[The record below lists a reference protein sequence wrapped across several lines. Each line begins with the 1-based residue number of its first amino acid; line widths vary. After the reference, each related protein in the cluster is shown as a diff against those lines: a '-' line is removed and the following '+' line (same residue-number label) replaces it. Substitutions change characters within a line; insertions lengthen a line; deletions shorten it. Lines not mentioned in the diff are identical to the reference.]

1 MRALL
6 TGGAGF
12 IGSHVLDVLLAEG
25 GWDIVVL
32 DNFDPFYDP
41 AVKQRNLAENSGNTH
56 VEFLEC
62 DITDPCLLDRLKGYE
77 PFDMVVHLAAKVGV
91 RPSIVE
97 PLAFHRTNV
106 LGTQAL
112 LDVARDLSIPTF
124 VYASS
129 SSVYGVNSDIPWRE
143 DAALEPIS
151 PYACSKAAG
160 ELLAHAYSHLY
171 GIRCVVVRLFTVFGP
186 RQRPDLAIHH
196 FARMILDGQPI
207 QIFGDGTTLRD
218 YTYVADIVAGIRS
231 AMSYRHSLYEVFN
244 LGAGRPVQLTT
255 LVTSLALALGREV
268 DITYTGEQAGDVPFT
283 YSSIDKSRELLG
295 YQPSVSLGE
304 GLDRFVD
311 WLRQTEFGRLASLSG
326 REERHARR

>member
-12 IGSHVLDVLLAEG
+12 IGSHVLDLLLAEG
-25 GWDIVVL
+25 GWQIVTL

-41 AVKQRNLAENSGNTH
+41 AVKRRNLSTH
-56 VEFLEC
+56 LGGERLEVLEC
-62 DITDPCLLDRLKGYE
+62 DITDPFLIDRLRRHH
-77 PFDMVVHLAAKVGV
+77 PFDVVIHLAAKAGV
-91 RPSIVE
+91 RGSIAE
-97 PLAFHRTNV
+97 PAAYHHTNM

-112 LDVARDLSIPTF
+112 LDIARDLAIPTF

-129 SSVYGVNSDIPWRE
+129 SSVYGVNVNVPWRE

-171 GIRCVVVRLFTVFGP
+171 GIRSVVLRLFTVYGP

-196 FARMILDGQPI
+196 FARKILAGQPI

-231 AMSYRHSLYEVFN
+231 AMSYQRSPYEVFN
-244 LGAGRPVQLTT
+244 LGAGCPVQLNA
-255 LVTSLALALGREV
+255 LVTALARALDREV
-268 DITYTGEQAGDVPFT
+268 EIQYIGEQAGDVPLT
-283 YSSIDKSRELLG
+283 YSSIDKSRQLLG
-295 YQPSVSLGE
+295 YRPRVPLDE
-304 GLDRFVD
+304 GLAYFVE
-311 WLRQTEFGRLASLSG
+311 WFRRSELGALQLGSG
-326 REERHARR
+326 R

>member
-12 IGSHVLDVLLAEG
+12 IGSHVLDLLLAEG
-25 GWDIVVL
+25 GWQVVAL

-41 AVKQRNLAENSGNTH
+41 AVKRRNLAAHMGDERL
-56 VEFLEC
+56 ELLEC
-62 DITDPCLLDRLKGYE
+62 DITDPGIVDRLRGHR
-77 PFDMVVHLAAKVGV
+77 PFDVIIHLAAKAGV
-91 RPSIVE
+91 RGSIAE
-97 PLAFHRTNV
+97 PAAYHRTNV

-112 LDVARDLSIPTF
+112 LDVARDLEIPTF

-129 SSVYGVNSDIPWRE
+129 SSVYGVNIDVPWRE

-171 GIRCVVVRLFTVFGP
+171 GIRCCVLRLFTVYGP

-196 FARMILDGQPI
+196 FARKILDGQPI
-207 QIFGDGTTLRD
+207 QLFGDGTTLRD

-231 AMSYRHSLYEVFN
+231 AMSYRHSPYEVFN
-244 LGAGRPVQLTT
+244 LGAGRPVQLNA
-255 LVTSLALALGREV
+255 LVTALARALDREAR
-268 DITYTGEQAGDVPFT
+268 IEHIGEQAGDVPLT
-283 YSSIDKSRELLG
+283 YSSIDKSRQLLG
-295 YQPSVSLGE
+295 YRPRVSLDK
-304 GLDRFVD
+304 GLANFVA
-311 WLRQTEFGRLASLSG
+311 WFRQTEPDRLPLATRG
-326 REERHARR
+326 